1 MLPFTRKV
9 INIISAIPPGKV
21 MTYGGIAALA
31 GKPNGARQVSRLLHT
46 MSRKHDLP
54 WHRVINAKGEISL
67 KPSNGYELQK
77 ALLESEGVSFS
88 LQSKV
93 DLKTCL
99 WVPDGCF
106 KIFHEVS
113 G

>member
-21 MTYGGIAALA
+21 MTYGRIGALA

-46 MSRKHDLP
+46 MSRKHNLP

-88 LQSKV
+88 LQSTV

-99 WVPDGCF
+99 WVPDDCF
-106 KIFHEVS
+106 NPNS
-113 G
+113 A